1 MAAGEAVAAAEEAG
15 AEEDGKSMDMIIG
28 LLKEIWD
35 TFTSAAPYIIF
46 GTFMAGFIHIFFDRE
61 KIVKHLGKPG
71 FKSVFLAALF
81 GIPLPLCSC
90 GVLPTA
96 MSLRKNGAS
105 KGATLSFLIS
115 TPETGVDSIFLTY
128 ALLDPLMTVF
138 RPVAALITAIT
149 AGISENLFGKKEK
162 PALAPKEEECVFCEE
177 KEHEHKHSFMSR
189 FAHSME
195 YAFIDL
201 LGDIAVWLA
210 IGISVG
216 GVISYFVPASI
227 IENYLGYDWPAMF
240 IMLLIGIPL
249 YICAS
254 ASTPIA
260 AALIAKG
267 MSPGVALVFLL
278 AGPATNTAGIITI
291 AKFLGKRSVIIYL
304 LAISACSIGLGFL
317 LNFIYAYFHID
328 INAVLGKASHSM
340 LMHNIGFVAAPLL
353 IILMVNAVFRRT
365 KM

>member
-1 MAAGEAVAAAEEAG
+1 
-15 AEEDGKSMDMIIG
+15 MDIAIG
-28 LLKEIWD
+28 LIKEIWH
-35 TFTSAAPYIIF
+35 TFSTAAPYILF

-61 KIVKHLGKPG
+61 KVVKHLGKPG

-115 TPETGVDSIFLTY
+115 TPETGVDSIFLSY
-128 ALLDPLMTVF
+128 ALLDPLMTIF
-138 RPVAALITAIT
+138 RPFAALITAIA
-149 AGISENLFGKKEK
+149 AGVSENLFGKKDK
-162 PALAPKEEECVFCEE
+162 PAPAPKEEKCVFCE
-177 KEHEHKHSFMSR
+177 KEGHEHDHTFLSKFI
-189 FAHSME
+189 HSME
-195 YAFIDL
+195 YAFVDL
-201 LGDIAVWLA
+201 LGDIALWLV
-210 IGISVG
+210 IGISIG
-216 GVISYFVPASI
+216 GVITYFAPASL
-227 IENYLGYDWPAMF
+227 IENYLGYGWPAMLL
-240 IMLLIGIPL
+240 MLLIGIPL

-291 AKFLGKRSVIIYL
+291 AKFMGKRSVFIYL
-304 LAISACSIGLGFL
+304 AAISACSIGLGFL
-317 LNFIYAYFHID
+317 LNYIYKIFHID
-328 INAVLGKASHSM
+328 ILTVLGKGSHSH
-340 LMHNIGFVAAPLL
+340 LAHNAGLFAAPLL
-353 IILMVNAVFRRT
+353 IILMINATRR
-365 KM
+365 KAACQA